1 MYKRYGHGCP
11 PVPNKS
17 SVPYCCPVSSP
28 GSGAIPESARITVA
42 PCKYAW
48 IQSSTSD
55 PCNPQPVV
63 ISTIVSPGAPYPLVP
78 IGTTP
83 ASKTMQQQKQIL
95 ANDVS
100 NPYNP
105 ETRFAQYF
113 PAPPIPYCP
122 PTRVPNNDPK
132 PSTRECVPI
141 RLFQGSSVSQ

>member
-1 MYKRYGHGCP
+1 MYKRYTYGCP
-11 PVPNKS
+11 PVTNKS
-17 SVPYCCPVSSP
+17 SAPYCRPISSP
-28 GSGAIPESARITVA
+28 GSGAIPESARMAVA

-48 IQSSTSD
+48 IQSTTSD

-63 ISTIVSPGAPYPLVP
+63 ISTIVSPGAPYPIVAV
-78 IGTTP
+78 GTTP
-83 ASKTMQQQKQIL
+83 ASITMQQQKQTL
-95 ANDVS
+95 ANVVS

-105 ETRFAQYF
+105 EVRFAQYF

-141 RLFQGSSVSQ
+141 RRFQGSSASQ

>member
-11 PVPNKS
+11 PVPIIS
-17 SVPYCCPVSSP
+17 SVLYCCPVSSP
-28 GSGAIPESARITVA
+28 SSGAKPESARMVVA

-48 IQSSTSD
+48 IQSATSD

-63 ISTIVSPGAPYPLVP
+63 LSTIVSPGAPYPLVP
-78 IGTTP
+78 VGTTP
-83 ASKTMQQQKQIL
+83 ASKTIQQQKQIL
-95 ANDVS
+95 VNDAS

-122 PTRVPNNDPK
+122 PTRIPNNDPK
-132 PSTRECVPI
+132 PSTRPCVPI
-141 RLFQGSSVSQ
+141 QRFQGSSASQ